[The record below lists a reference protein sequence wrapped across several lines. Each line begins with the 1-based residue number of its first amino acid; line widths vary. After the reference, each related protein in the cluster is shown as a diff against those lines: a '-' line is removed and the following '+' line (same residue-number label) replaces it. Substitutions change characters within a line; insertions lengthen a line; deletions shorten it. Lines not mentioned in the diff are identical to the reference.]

1 MIVGRFG
8 ENGELFFDLELIAAD
23 GEQLPVE
30 VLLDT
35 GFTTGYLAINKQ
47 DVEAL
52 QWAKTATQLA
62 MQTARGEENF
72 DVYAGK
78 VILDKTEF
86 TIAVHVSDGIPEILM
101 GSQWLEILELI
112 VNKPRDIL
120 TLQFPPDF
128 Y

>member
-1 MIVGRFG
+1 MIEGRFG
-8 ENGELFFDLELIAAD
+8 ENGELFFDIELISTN

-35 GFTTGYLAINKQ
+35 GFTTGWLAINKQ

-52 QWAKTATQLA
+52 QWSKIATQLA

-72 DVYAGK
+72 DVYSGK
-78 VILDKTEF
+78 VILHETEF
-86 TIAVHVSDGIPEILM
+86 TIFVHVSDYLPEILM

-120 TLQFPPDF
+120 TLQFAVTA
-128 Y
+128 